1 MKVMRK
7 KSNLKKEIWIMKN
20 MKIKTWR
27 KKKKELIIIQ
37 NIIIKMKKI
46 IVNLMMRKNNMK
58 NMKIM
63 MPIMII

>member
-7 KSNLKKEIWIMKN
+7 KSNLKKEIWMMKN